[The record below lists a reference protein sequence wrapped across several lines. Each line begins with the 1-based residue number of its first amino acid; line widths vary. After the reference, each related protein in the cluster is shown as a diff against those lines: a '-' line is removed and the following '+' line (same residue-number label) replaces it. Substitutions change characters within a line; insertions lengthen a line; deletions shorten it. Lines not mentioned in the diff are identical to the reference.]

1 LILKAFIF
9 TSETASFYLWHFIEI
24 APPSYP
30 KCNIRLLSQV
40 TEKMKP
46 IIITA
51 EPDSIKQYAA
61 KLWKFR
67 SLIWVFAWQEI
78 KTTYAQTYFGIAW
91 VVLRPLII
99 LSVFTV
105 LFNFLLNIQTTSP
118 YYLFAFSGMIAW
130 NFFQN
135 IASNASSAIMQKQ
148 NLIRKMYFPKMIL
161 PLAKV
166 LVAGVEA
173 AVSLL
178 IILVMMIVTGHLPS
192 VKILALP
199 LFLILNIGCG
209 LAVALWMNALN
220 IRYRDFN
227 QIIIPLLGIGIWF
240 TPVFFPT
247 TIIPPQY
254 HFLVYINPMA
264 GIIEGFR
271 YALLN
276 EPFPSEWYFISIAV
290 TMLLLLA
297 GGWYLTK
304 VEDQIVDY
312 A

>member
-1 LILKAFIF
+1 MSEPLIVIN
-9 TSETASFYLWHFIEI
+9 S
-24 APPSYP
+24 
-30 KCNIRLLSQV
+30 
-40 TEKMKP
+40 
-46 IIITA
+46 
-51 EPDSIKQYAA
+51 EPDSVVTYLK
-61 KLWKFR
+61 KLYKYR

-78 KTTYAQTYFGIAW
+78 KTQYAQTYFGIAW
-91 VVLRPLII
+91 VVLRPLVI

-118 YYLFAFSGMIAW
+118 YFLFAFSGMIAW

-135 IASNASSAIMQKQ
+135 IASNASSAIMQRQ

-173 AVSLL
+173 LVSLV
-178 IILVMMIVTGHLPS
+178 IILVMMLVLWRLPT
-192 VKILALP
+192 VNILALP
-199 LFLILNIGCG
+199 FFLLLNICCG
-209 LAVALWMNALN
+209 LAVAFWMNALN
-220 IRYRDFN
+220 IRYRDLN

-254 HFLVYINPMA
+254 HFLIYFNPLA
-264 GIIEGFR
+264 GVIEGFR
-271 YALLN
+271 FALLD
-276 EPFPSEWYFISIAV
+276 EPFPDKWYVLSITF
-290 TMLLLLA
+290 TMLLFLSGA
-297 GGWYLTK
+297 WYLIR
-304 VEDQIVDY
+304 VEDEIVDY

>member
-1 LILKAFIF
+1 
-9 TSETASFYLWHFIEI
+9 
-24 APPSYP
+24 
-30 KCNIRLLSQV
+30 
-40 TEKMKP
+40 MKP